1 MNVKIELIDF
11 MMQQFLLSVIYTQ
24 HALRPYIDSETNHIR
39 HFIKVQFVNNGI
51 EFINLPVYLK
61 INLVSLL
68 YLLISKIRNSL
79 LFVISTINLFVV
91 LYLTIT
97 N

>member
-11 MMQQFLLSVIYTQ
+11 MMQQFLFSVIYTQ

-51 EFINLPVYLK
+51 EFINFKDKSGSSSIPTYLK
-61 INLVSLL
+61 N
-68 YLLISKIRNSL
+68 KE
-79 LFVISTINLFVV
+79 
-91 LYLTIT
+91 
-97 N
+97 

>member
-68 YLLISKIRNSL
+68 YLLI
-79 LFVISTINLFVV
+79 
-91 LYLTIT
+91 
-97 N
+97 